1 MRKETT
7 METEQATER
16 STKMNTDRIEKTV
29 TLRAPRSRVW
39 RAISNAD
46 EFGQWFGVTLDGA
59 FAEGASVVGKIKDPR
74 YAHFQMELLIERIQP
89 ESLFSYRWHPHAM
102 DSTADY
108 SSEPTTLVEFR
119 LDDAEEGTL
128 LTIVESGFD
137 RLPLARRAEAFRS
150 NDGGW
155 TGQIKNIARYVASE

>member
-1 MRKETT
+1 MASNNK
-7 METEQATER
+7 
-16 STKMNTDRIEKTV
+16 NPCLFDHVLIEKKV

-46 EFGQWFGVTLDGA
+46 EFGKWFGVNLNGK
-59 FAEGASVVGKIKDPR
+59 FAEGATVVGKIVDPR
-74 YAHFQMELLIERIQP
+74 YAHFKMELLIERIQP

-102 DSTADY
+102 DATADY

-119 LDDAEEGTL
+119 LDDADEGTL

-137 RLPLARRAEAFRS
+137 RIPLARRAEAFRS

-155 TGQIKNIARYVASE
+155 TGQIKNSARYVESE